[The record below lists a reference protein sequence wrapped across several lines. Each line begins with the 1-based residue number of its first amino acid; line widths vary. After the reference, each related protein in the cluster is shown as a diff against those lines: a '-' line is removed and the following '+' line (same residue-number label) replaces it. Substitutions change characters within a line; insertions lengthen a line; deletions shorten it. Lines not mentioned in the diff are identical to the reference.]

1 MRNKPPADAG
11 ISRQAAMRAN
21 VAWSVGKYPLSRWL
35 CATRGCIRWLMD
47 MVISKSKVDTVPKG
61 DSIPKGL
68 KNYGLFLSGNIPYAR
83 LEIS

>member
-1 MRNKPPADAG
+1 
-11 ISRQAAMRAN
+11 
-21 VAWSVGKYPLSRWL
+21 
-35 CATRGCIRWLMD
+35 

-68 KNYGLFLSGNIPYAR
+68 KDYGLFLPGNIPYAR